1 MYQDQPIPFLIPQQV
16 VPDPW
21 QSRPFTGQP
30 VQQQPISNPVA
41 PYFTALQQGTEMEG
55 ARATAARAL
64 QAVQLIYQY
73 SLATF
78 DLAAGQMLAQ
88 RDQPGRTPEHQALVE
103 AATNR
108 RLQALERDLAVI
120 ETVGVVTVGMMVG
133 DSANRSRK
141 R

>member
-1 MYQDQPIPFLIPQQV
+1 MYHNQPISFLIPQQV
-16 VPDPW
+16 EPDHW
-21 QSRPFTGQP
+21 TSRRFTGQP
-30 VQQQPISNPVA
+30 VQQPTSNPVA
-41 PYFTALQQGTEMEG
+41 PYFTGLQQATELEIG
-55 ARATAARAL
+55 HAKVVQAL
-64 QAVQLIYQY
+64 QAVQHIHQH

-78 DLAAGQMLAQ
+78 DTAVGQMLAQ

-108 RLQALERDLAVI
+108 QLQALQRDLSVI

-133 DSANRSRK
+133 DSANRTRK